1 MFLLLFDTLQAFE
14 SWMRNW
20 LIFQMAQ
27 EHKAD
32 SGYYNFFCFFLMF

>member
-1 MFLLLFDTLQAFE
+1 MFDTLQAFE

-27 EHKAD
+27 EHKAG
-32 SGYYNFFCFFLMF
+32 SGYCNFFFKF